1 MTRLAIASLVC
12 ALAALTAACPATK
25 TGSTAGTGGPAI
37 PAKKLVLSWGITPV
51 GELADVF
58 LATTDETGKQVSHQ
72 IGRYKGTCTRN
83 TPAKEMNALT
93 GVACVTGG
101 GGTELHAVRRG
112 DEIVVVVM
120 GTTPG
125 VAPDPMA
132 REEVTRVSVP
142 AGAAVE
148 VAP

>member
-1 MTRLAIASLVC
+1 MTRSMIALVVC
-12 ALAALTAACPATK
+12 ALIAACPAGK
-25 TGSTAGTGGPAI
+25 PSGPAGSGSSVSALQ
-37 PAKKLVLSWGITPV
+37 PKKMLLSWGITPQ
-51 GELADVF
+51 GELADIY
-58 LATTDETGKQVSHQ
+58 LAVTDETGKQVSHQ
-72 IGRYKGTCTRN
+72 IGRYKGKCDRI
-83 TPAKEMNALT
+83 TPAREMNALT

-101 GGTELHAVRRG
+101 GGTELHAVRRA

-132 REEVTRVSVP
+132 REEVSRVAVP
-142 AGAAVE
+142 TGVAVE